1 MADPVNHII
10 PSTVAP
16 ERYSVLRRDRDEK
29 NRKEHHNRNSAPRAF
44 PAASETE
51 NTSADK
57 PDEPK
62 EPGQENVKGKIL
74 DINA

>member
-16 ERYSVLRRDRDEK
+16 ERNFVLRRDRDKK
-29 NRKEHHNRNSAPRAF
+29 NSKEHHNKNGAPRAF
-44 PAASETE
+44 PAAPETA

-62 EPGQENVKGKIL
+62 EPGQEKVKGKIL